1 MRPGDDSDVSDE
13 LLQIA
18 MGRKPLTPE
27 DADELVSERD
37 AGRQRLD
44 QRVHLPGEMADVES
58 KAVVR
63 GSQIGSIYVRT
74 RVHVPDVRP
83 FQSQGPDKIEATEV
97 AIQPRSRAGWAAE
110 HAKRVVIGQRLP
122 NAAAIHERLSKFK
135 ALAVLSSDAISSVA
149 YATEASLG
157 VLIVAGSGAL
167 AINPLIALAIVALM
181 IIVGTSY
188 FQTIHAYP
196 NGGGSYIVARDNLG
210 DLPGLIAAGALL
222 IDYVLT
228 VSVSVSSGID
238 AIVSVVTP
246 LARYDV
252 PLGVLCILF
261 ILLINLRGVRESG
274 TIFAAPTYVFIGSFL
289 FMILAGVFYAATHGG
304 LLHAIPPIGTPAQ
317 HGWDVLPQ
325 RLGLLLILTSFAA
338 GCVAMTGTEAIS
350 NGIPAF
356 KPPESRNAGRTLL
369 WMVAVLATLY
379 IGTTYLAWRFGLVP
393 YANQQPTLDAQ
404 IANLIFIK
412 GYNAL
417 GFMYYVVQ
425 VATLIILVLAANTS
439 FADFPRLSSILA
451 RDGFLPHFFAHRGDR
466 LAFSV
471 GIIVLGALSMV
482 LLVVFKGSTE
492 ALINLYALGVFT
504 AFTLSQT
511 GMVLHWWRLRD
522 RVGTRWRR
530 SLVINTLGASTTGVV
545 AVIIIVTKF
554 SHGAWLVVIL
564 VPLLVL
570 LFRFIARHYH
580 SVLEQVS
587 GMSVRVPADI
597 QTIVLVPVAHLDRVA
612 LRSIVYAETLAPRN
626 VIVVHVVADAEDEK
640 QFRAEWT
647 AWITGK
653 HAGEDG
659 KRKIAA
665 HDSGEA
671 GHDTQLPALTPSFP
685 ASMPRLV
692 VIESPYRSLISP
704 LVSYVEAVRE
714 ANTSSIVTVVLP
726 EFVPA
731 HWWEYLLH
739 NQTALRLKVAL
750 YSQRSVAVTN
760 LPYHLSQ

>member
-1 MRPGDDSDVSDE
+1 MQPSGESDD
-13 LLQIA
+13 LLEIA
-18 MGRKPLTPE
+18 MGRKPLSPE
-27 DADELVSERD
+27 TYPGTANHPGVPNAPMRDPERQADRPI
-37 AGRQRLD
+37 R
-44 QRVHLPGEMADVES
+44 LPGELVEIRA
-58 KAVVR
+58 KTVVR
-63 GSQIGSIYVRT
+63 GSQVGSKYVRM
-74 RVHVPDVRP
+74 RGYAPVAYP
-83 FQSQGPDKIEATEV
+83 FQTRGPETIEATEG
-97 AIQPRSRAGWAAE
+97 AMQPRSQAGWVAE
-110 HAKRVVIGQRLP
+110 RIKRVLIGQRLP
-122 NAAAIHERLSKFK
+122 TTAAIHERLTKVK

-157 VLIVAGSGAL
+157 MLIVAGSSAL
-167 AINPLIALAIVALM
+167 GINPLIAGAIVALM
-181 IIVGTSY
+181 IIVGVSY

-196 NGGGSYIVARDNLG
+196 TGGGSYIVARDNLG

-252 PLGVLCILF
+252 LLGVVCILF

-274 TIFAAPTYVFIGSFL
+274 TIFAAPTYIFIGAFL
-289 FMILAGVFYAATHGG
+289 FMILAGVLYAATHGG
-304 LLHAIPPIGTPAQ
+304 LFSTVPAVATPAQ
-317 HGWDVLPQ
+317 RGWEHLNE
-325 RLGLLLILTSFAA
+325 RLSPLLILTAFAA

-369 WMVAVLATLY
+369 WMVAILATLY

-404 IANLIFIK
+404 IGNLVFLK
-412 GYNAL
+412 GYSAL

-451 RDGFLPHFFAHRGDR
+451 RDGFLPHLFAHRGDR

-471 GIIVLGALSMV
+471 GIIVLGALSAV

-511 GMVLHWWRLRD
+511 GMVVHWWRLRAQA
-522 RVGTRWRR
+522 GSRWRR
-530 SLVINTLGASTTGVV
+530 SLVINAIGALTTGIV
-545 AVIIIVTKF
+545 AAIIILTKF
-554 SHGAWLVVIL
+554 DHGAWVVVIL

-570 LFRFIARHYH
+570 MFQSIARHYRT
-580 SVLEQVS
+580 VRRQVS
-587 GMSVRVPADI
+587 ALSLQEPEEL
-597 QTIVLVPVAHLDRVA
+597 QTIVLVPVAQLDRVA
-612 LRSIVYAETLAPRN
+612 LRTIAYAETLAPGK
-626 VIVVHVVADAEDEK
+626 VIVLHVAVAAEDEER
-640 QFRAEWT
+640 FRTEW
-647 AWITGK
+647 ADGMARQGARGISGQGYAADG
-653 HAGEDG
+653 AGDME
-659 KRKIAA
+659 RAV
-665 HDSGEA
+665 S
-671 GHDTQLPALTPSFP
+671 
-685 ASMPRLV
+685 ASAIPRLV
-692 VIESPYRSLISP
+692 VIESPYRSLIAP
-704 LVSYVEAVRE
+704 LVSYVDAVRA
-714 ANTSSIVTVVLP
+714 ANPGSVVTVVLP

-731 HWWEYLLH
+731 HWWENLLH
-739 NQTALRLKVAL
+739 NQTALRLKLAL
-750 YSQRSVAVTN
+750 YLQHGVAVAN
-760 LPYHLSQ
+760 LPYHLAR